1 MPEAIQ
7 AKAFCGDTQRCIT
20 PLPTLPPQGGKEQIE
35 REAVIATSMTPS
47 CPFGSHRAI
56 GGGLPQAA
64 ERLDPALPIRANELL
79 IEVEALNL
87 DSSSMRQIAE
97 SCGDQMK
104 MHDRIADIVRTR
116 GKMHYPVTGSGG
128 VLIGKV
134 AEIGADFPRGDLKI
148 GNLVCTLVSLSL
160 TPLALAEIGDI
171 DVPSARVAVKGHAI
185 LFASGLYTRLTADI
199 PQATAMALCDV
210 AGAPGHVVKM
220 AWPGMT
226 VVVLGT
232 GRAGLL
238 SLCAA
243 RREMGVSG
251 TLIGLDSSAAA
262 IERARSLGVAD
273 HLRVADLRDPVATHG
288 MVAAMTE
295 GQLADLTIATTNAPG
310 CEGAAI
316 LATQPRGRILFFSM
330 ATSFTAA
337 ALTAEGVGRDVE
349 MIIGN
354 GYTKGWVETAF
365 DLYRA
370 NPKLAALFREL

>member
-1 MPEAIQ
+1 
-7 AKAFCGDTQRCIT
+7 
-20 PLPTLPPQGGKEQIE
+20 
-35 REAVIATSMTPS
+35 MTAP
-47 CPFGSHRAI
+47 CPFGSHRAV

-64 ERLDPALPIRANELL
+64 ERLDPSLPIRTNELL
-79 IEVEALNL
+79 IEVEALHL

-97 SCGDQMK
+97 SCGGNRDRMR
-104 MHDRIADIVRTR
+104 DRIAEIVRTR
-116 GKMHYPVTGSGG
+116 GKMHNPVTGSGG
-128 VLIGKV
+128 VLVGTVK
-134 AEIGADFPRGDLKI
+134 EIGSGFPAHAPKRGDVI
-148 GNLVCTLVSLSL
+148 CTLVSLSL
-160 TPLALAEIGDI
+160 TPLVLTEVGEI
-171 DVPSARVAVKGHAI
+171 DVRAARVAAKGHAI
-185 LFASGLYTRLTADI
+185 LFASGLFAKLPPDI

-210 AGAPGHVVKM
+210 AGAPGHVVKL

-226 VVVLGT
+226 IVVLGT

-251 TLIGLDSSAAA
+251 TLIGLDSSPAA

-273 HLRVADLRDPVATHG
+273 HLALADLRDAVATREII
-288 MVAAMTE
+288 ASMTE
-295 GQLADLTIATTNAPG
+295 GQLADLTIATTNASG

-316 LATQPRGRILFFSM
+316 LATQHKGRILFFSM

-337 ALTAEGVGRDVE
+337 ALTAEGVGSDVE
-349 MIIGN
+349 MLIGN

-370 NPKLAALFREL
+370 NPALAALFREL